1 MHYVELMRA
10 RRVLIGYGIAQ
21 LAIVALTALSML
33 AGPGHVH
40 TDFKVGSAPVILSS
54 SVITVC
60 MFGALIVATLMIPG
74 LNAEAATTPIIWT
87 RPTPRDT
94 IAWRYVAID
103 LATIFVAFLA
113 TVACAYVVLA
123 IVGVVKYS
131 VFDAKT
137 ISIALLGLGTAAM
150 WYGLV
155 SAAAARLPGR
165 GSMLAGLSW
174 LVFVVLGGLTA
185 APFPALIHVLI
196 NALNYLNPLAY
207 FSGINTGNAD
217 NLSAMVSLNVA
228 ARASVTWL
236 IGLVAIFASVR
247 LWSTREA

>member
-10 RRVLIGYGIAQ
+10 RRVLIGYGIAL
-21 LAIVALTALSML
+21 LAIIAVTALTVL

-40 TDFKVGSAPVILSS
+40 TDFKRGSAPIILSS
-54 SVITVC
+54 NLIAGC
-60 MFGALIVATLMIPG
+60 IFGALIVATLMISG
-74 LNAEAATTPIIWT
+74 LSAEATTTPIIWT

-103 LATIFVAFLA
+103 LATIVLAFLA
-113 TVACAYVVLA
+113 TVACVYVVLA
-123 IVGVVKYS
+123 IVGLIKYAVYDPRS
-131 VFDAKT
+131 M
-137 ISIALLGLGTAAM
+137 SIALLGLGTAAM

-174 LVFVVLGGLTA
+174 VVFLAIGGLTA
-185 APFPALIHVLI
+185 APFPALAHGLVD
-196 NALNYLNPLAY
+196 ALNYLNPLAY
-207 FSGINTGNAD
+207 FSGINTSNAD
-217 NLSAMVSLNVA
+217 SLSAMVSLNVV
-228 ARASVTWL
+228 ARASITWV